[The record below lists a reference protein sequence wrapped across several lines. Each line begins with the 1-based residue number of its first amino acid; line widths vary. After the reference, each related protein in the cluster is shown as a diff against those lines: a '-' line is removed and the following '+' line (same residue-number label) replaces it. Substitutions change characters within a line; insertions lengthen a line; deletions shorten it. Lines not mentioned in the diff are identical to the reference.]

1 MSEVTTAFV
10 GLDVHK
16 ESVAIAVAEPGRA
29 APRFLGTT
37 RPAVIE
43 VEKAL
48 RHLGGAPEL
57 QIVY

>member
-1 MSEVTTAFV
+1 MGEVTTAFV

-16 ESVAIAVAEPGRA
+16 DSIAFAVAEPGRA

-37 RPAVIE
+37 GSVLAE

-48 RHLGGAPEL
+48 
-57 QIVY
+57 